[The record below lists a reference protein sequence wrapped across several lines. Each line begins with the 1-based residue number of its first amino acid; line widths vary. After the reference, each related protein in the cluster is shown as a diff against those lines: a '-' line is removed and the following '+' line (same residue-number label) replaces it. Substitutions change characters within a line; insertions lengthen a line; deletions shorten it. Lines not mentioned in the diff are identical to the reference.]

1 LEKKLLKLVVI
12 QFKAFKEEKMSNK
25 AVIIDG
31 VRSPIGTKG
40 SPMIG
45 MRSDEIAG
53 QVIKGLLDRNKELD
67 VNLVED
73 VSLGCAFPEGPTGML
88 VARGASILAGI
99 PETAAANVINRYCG
113 SAMTSLHMISS
124 AIEAGDIDVGIAGG
138 VEDMFTIPQGGF
150 APDFNV
156 ELAEQ
161 DYYISMGEGAELL
174 ADELNISREDQ
185 EEFSFSSHDKA
196 VAAREAGRFDN
207 EIVPITLEDGTIIDK
222 DSGPRNPDK
231 DKIKSLNPAFRADG
245 TVTAATSSPF
255 SIGASAMLITSEKFA
270 NDNGLKIRAY
280 IEGRAVAG
288 VNWKMFGSG
297 PIPATEKALEKTGL
311 SMDNID
317 VIELNEAF
325 AAQALYCIKKA
336 NWDINK
342 VNLNGGA
349 VALGHPLGISGTRI
363 ITTLLNVL
371 EQQDKSMGLAT
382 MCVGTGQGITT
393 IIKRDK

>member
-1 LEKKLLKLVVI
+1 
-12 QFKAFKEEKMSNK
+12 MSNK

-40 SPMIG
+40 SPLIG
-45 MRSDEIAG
+45 MRPDEIAG
-53 QVIKGLLDRNKELD
+53 QVIKGLLDRNKALNIND
-67 VNLVED
+67 IED

-124 AIEAGDIDVGIAGG
+124 AIEAGDIEVGVAGG

-156 ELAEQ
+156 KLAEE

-174 ADELNISREDQ
+174 ADELSISREDQ
-185 EEFSFSSHDKA
+185 EEFSFRSHERA
-196 VAAREAGRFDN
+196 VEARDSGKFDN
-207 EIVPITLEDGTIIDK
+207 EIVPIILEDGSVLDK

-231 DKIKSLNPAFRADG
+231 EKIKSLKPAFKADG

-255 SIGASAMLITSEKFA
+255 SIGASAMLITSENYAKK
-270 NDNGLKIRAY
+270 NGLKIRAY

-288 VNWKMFGSG
+288 VNWTMFGSG
-297 PIPATEKALEKTGL
+297 PIPATAKALKNTGL
-311 SMDNID
+311 SMDDID
-317 VIELNEAF
+317 VVEINEAF
-325 AAQALYCIKKA
+325 AAQALYCIRKA
-336 NWDINK
+336 DWDESK

-349 VALGHPLGISGTRI
+349 IALGHPLGISGTRI
-363 ITTLLNVL
+363 ITTLLNIL
-371 EQQDKSMGLAT
+371 EQQNKSTGLAT

-393 IIKRDK
+393 IIKRG

>member
-1 LEKKLLKLVVI
+1 
-12 QFKAFKEEKMSNK
+12 MSMK

-53 QVIKGLLDRNKELD
+53 QVIKGLLDRNKKLD
-67 VNLVED
+67 VNLIED
-73 VSLGCAFPEGPTGML
+73 VSRGCAFPEGPTGLL

-156 ELAEQ
+156 KLAEQ

-174 ADELNISREDQ
+174 ADELEISRAEQ
-185 EEFSFSSHDKA
+185 EEFSFSSHNKA
-196 VAAREAGRFDN
+196 VAARDAGKFDN
-207 EIVPITLEDGTIIDK
+207 EIIPITLEDGTVIDK

-270 NDNGLKIRAY
+270 NEHGLKIRAFV
-280 IEGRAVAG
+280 EGRAVAG

-297 PIPATEKALEKTGL
+297 PVPATEKALEKAGL
-311 SMDNID
+311 TMDDID
-317 VIELNEAF
+317 AVELNEAF
-325 AAQALYCIKKA
+325 AAQALYCIKKS

-393 IIKRDK
+393 IIKRG

>member
-1 LEKKLLKLVVI
+1 
-12 QFKAFKEEKMSNK
+12 MSMK

-53 QVIKGLLDRNKELD
+53 QVIKGLLDRNKKLD
-67 VNLVED
+67 VNLIED

-156 ELAEQ
+156 KLAEQ

-174 ADELNISREDQ
+174 ADELKISRAEQ
-185 EEFSFSSHDKA
+185 EEFSFSSHNKA
-196 VAAREAGRFDN
+196 VAARDAGKFDN
-207 EIVPITLEDGTIIDK
+207 EIIPITLEDGTVIEQ

-231 DKIKSLNPAFRADG
+231 EKIKSLNPAFRADG

-270 NDNGLKIRAY
+270 NEHGLKIRAFV
-280 IEGRAVAG
+280 EGRAVAG

-297 PIPATEKALEKTGL
+297 PVPATEKALEKAGL
-311 SMDNID
+311 TMDDID
-317 VIELNEAF
+317 AVELNEAF
-325 AAQALYCIKKA
+325 AAQALYCIKKS

-393 IIKRDK
+393 IIKRG

>member
-1 LEKKLLKLVVI
+1 
-12 QFKAFKEEKMSNK
+12 MSNK

-40 SPMIG
+40 SSLVG
-45 MRSDEIAG
+45 MRPDEIAG

-67 VNLVED
+67 INAIED

-88 VARGASILAGI
+88 VARGAALLAGI

-124 AIEAGDIDVGIAGG
+124 AIEAGDIEVGIAGG
-138 VEDMFTIPQGGF
+138 VEDMFSIPQGGF

-156 ELAEQ
+156 QLAEE

-174 ADELNISREDQ
+174 ADKLDISRKEQ
-185 EEFSFSSHDKA
+185 EEFCYNSHNRA
-196 VAAREAGRFDN
+196 VAAQEEGKFDN
-207 EIVPITLEDGTIIDK
+207 EIIPITLENGTVFDK
-222 DSGPRNPDK
+222 DSGPRVPNK
-231 DKIKSLNPAFRADG
+231 EKIESLNPAFKADG

-255 SIGASAMLITSEKFA
+255 SIGASAMLITSEAYAKEH
-270 NDNGLKIRAY
+270 GLKIRAY

-297 PIPATEKALEKTGL
+297 PVPATAKALKNTGM
-311 SMDNID
+311 SIEDID
-317 VIELNEAF
+317 VMEINEAF
-325 AAQALYCIKKA
+325 AAQALYCVKEA
-336 NWDINK
+336 NWDLDK

-349 VALGHPLGISGTRI
+349 IALGHPLGISGTRI
-363 ITTLLNVL
+363 ITTLLNVM
-371 EQQDKSMGLAT
+371 EQQEKSVGLAT

-393 IIKRDK
+393 IIKRG

>member
-1 LEKKLLKLVVI
+1 
-12 QFKAFKEEKMSNK
+12 MSNK

-53 QVIKGLLDRNKELD
+53 QVIKGLLDRNKKLD

>member
-1 LEKKLLKLVVI
+1 
-12 QFKAFKEEKMSNK
+12 MSNK

-53 QVIKGLLDRNKELD
+53 QVIKGLLERNEKLD
-67 VNLVED
+67 VNLIED

-124 AIEAGDIDVGIAGG
+124 AIEAGDIEVGIAGG

-156 ELAEQ
+156 KLAEQ

-174 ADELNISREDQ
+174 ADELNISREEQ
-185 EEFSFSSHDKA
+185 EEFSFSSHEKA
-196 VAAREAGRFDN
+196 VAAREAGKFDN
-207 EIVPITLEDGTIIDK
+207 EIVPITLEDGTIIDQ

-231 DKIKSLNPAFRADG
+231 EKIKSLNPAFRADG

-255 SIGASAMLITSEKFA
+255 SIGASAMLITSENFA
-270 NDNGLKIRAY
+270 NKHGLKIRAF

-297 PIPATEKALEKTGL
+297 PVPATKKALKKTGL
-311 SMDNID
+311 SID
-317 VIELNEAF
+317 DIDALELNEAF

-336 NWDINK
+336 NWNPDK

-371 EQQDKSMGLAT
+371 EQNDKNTGLAT

-393 IIKRDK
+393 IIKRG

>member
-1 LEKKLLKLVVI
+1 
-12 QFKAFKEEKMSNK
+12 MSNK

-40 SPMIG
+40 SPLIG
-45 MRSDEIAG
+45 MRPDEIAG
-53 QVIKGLLDRNKELD
+53 QVIKGLLDRNKALNIND
-67 VNLVED
+67 IED

-124 AIEAGDIDVGIAGG
+124 AIEAGDIEVGVAGG

-156 ELAEQ
+156 KLAEE

-174 ADELNISREDQ
+174 ADELSISREDQ
-185 EEFSFSSHDKA
+185 EEFSFRSHERA
-196 VAAREAGRFDN
+196 VEAKDSGKFDN
-207 EIVPITLEDGTIIDK
+207 EIVPIILEDGSVLDK

-231 DKIKSLNPAFRADG
+231 EKIKSLKPAFKADG

-255 SIGASAMLITSEKFA
+255 SIGASAMLITSENYAKK
-270 NDNGLKIRAY
+270 NGLKIRAY

-288 VNWKMFGSG
+288 VNWTMFGSG
-297 PIPATEKALEKTGL
+297 PIPATAKALKNTGL
-311 SMDNID
+311 SMDDID
-317 VIELNEAF
+317 VVEINEAF
-325 AAQALYCIKKA
+325 AAQALYCIRKA
-336 NWDINK
+336 DWDESK

-349 VALGHPLGISGTRI
+349 IALGHPLGISGTRI
-363 ITTLLNVL
+363 ITTLLNIL
-371 EQQDKSMGLAT
+371 EQQNKSTGLAT

-393 IIKRDK
+393 IIKRG

>member
-1 LEKKLLKLVVI
+1 
-12 QFKAFKEEKMSNK
+12 MSNK

-40 SPMIG
+40 SALVG
-45 MRSDEIAG
+45 MRPDEIAG

-67 VNLVED
+67 INAIED

-88 VARGASILAGI
+88 VARGAALLAGI

-124 AIEAGDIDVGIAGG
+124 AIEAGDIEVGIAGG
-138 VEDMFTIPQGGF
+138 VEDMFSIPQGGF

-156 ELAEQ
+156 QLAEE

-174 ADELNISREDQ
+174 ADKLDISRKEQ
-185 EEFSFSSHDKA
+185 EEFCYNSHNRA
-196 VAAREAGRFDN
+196 VAAQEEGKFDN
-207 EIVPITLEDGTIIDK
+207 EIIPIILEDGSVFDK
-222 DSGPRNPDK
+222 DSGPRVPNK
-231 DKIKSLNPAFRADG
+231 EKIESLNPAFKADG

-255 SIGASAMLITSEKFA
+255 SIGASAMLITSEAYAKEH
-270 NDNGLKIRAY
+270 GLKIRAY

-297 PIPATEKALEKTGL
+297 PVPATAKALKNTGM
-311 SMDNID
+311 SIEDID
-317 VIELNEAF
+317 VMEINEAF
-325 AAQALYCIKKA
+325 AAQALYCVKEA
-336 NWDINK
+336 NWDLDK

-349 VALGHPLGISGTRI
+349 IALGHPLGISGTRI
-363 ITTLLNVL
+363 ITTLLNVM
-371 EQQDKSMGLAT
+371 EQQEKSVGLAT

-393 IIKRDK
+393 IIKRG

>member
-1 LEKKLLKLVVI
+1 
-12 QFKAFKEEKMSNK
+12 MSNK

-40 SPMIG
+40 SALVG
-45 MRSDEIAG
+45 MRPDEIAG

-67 VNLVED
+67 INAIED

-88 VARGASILAGI
+88 VARGAALLAGI

-124 AIEAGDIDVGIAGG
+124 AIEAGDIEVGIAGG
-138 VEDMFTIPQGGF
+138 VEDMFSIPQGGF

-156 ELAEQ
+156 QLAEE

-174 ADELNISREDQ
+174 ADKLDISRKEQ
-185 EEFSFSSHDKA
+185 EEFCYNSHNRA
-196 VAAREAGRFDN
+196 VAAQEEGKFDN
-207 EIVPITLEDGTIIDK
+207 EIIPITLENGTVFDK
-222 DSGPRNPDK
+222 DSGPRVPNK
-231 DKIKSLNPAFRADG
+231 EKIESLNPAFKADG

-255 SIGASAMLITSEKFA
+255 SIGASAMLITSEAYAKEH
-270 NDNGLKIRAY
+270 GLKIRAY

-297 PIPATEKALEKTGL
+297 PVPATAKALKNTGM
-311 SMDNID
+311 SIEDID
-317 VIELNEAF
+317 VIEINEAF
-325 AAQALYCIKKA
+325 AAQALYCVKEA
-336 NWDINK
+336 NWDLDK

-349 VALGHPLGISGTRI
+349 IALGHPLGISGTRI
-363 ITTLLNVL
+363 ITTLLNVM
-371 EQQDKSMGLAT
+371 EQQEKSVGLAT

-393 IIKRDK
+393 IIKRG

>member
-1 LEKKLLKLVVI
+1 
-12 QFKAFKEEKMSNK
+12 MK

-67 VNLVED
+67 VNLIED

-156 ELAEQ
+156 KLAEQ

-174 ADELNISREDQ
+174 ADELKISRSEQ
-185 EEFSFSSHDKA
+185 EEFSFSSHNKA
-196 VAAREAGRFDN
+196 VAARDAGKFDN
-207 EIVPITLEDGTIIDK
+207 EIIPITLEDGTVIDK

-231 DKIKSLNPAFRADG
+231 EKIKSLNPAFRADG

-270 NDNGLKIRAY
+270 NEHGLKIRAFV
-280 IEGRAVAG
+280 EGRAVAG

-297 PIPATEKALEKTGL
+297 PVPATEKALEKAGL
-311 SMDNID
+311 TMDDID
-317 VIELNEAF
+317 AVELNEAF
-325 AAQALYCIKKA
+325 AAQALYCIKKS

-393 IIKRDK
+393 IIKRG

>member
-1 LEKKLLKLVVI
+1 
-12 QFKAFKEEKMSNK
+12 MSNK

-40 SPMIG
+40 SPLIG
-45 MRSDEIAG
+45 MRPDEIAG
-53 QVIKGLLDRNKELD
+53 QVIKGLLDRNKALNIND
-67 VNLVED
+67 IED

-124 AIEAGDIDVGIAGG
+124 AIEAGDIEVGVAGG

-156 ELAEQ
+156 KLAEE

-174 ADELNISREDQ
+174 ADELSISREDQ
-185 EEFSFSSHDKA
+185 EEFSFRSHERA
-196 VAAREAGRFDN
+196 VEARDSGKFDN
-207 EIVPITLEDGTIIDK
+207 EIVPIILEDGSVLDK

-231 DKIKSLNPAFRADG
+231 EKIKSLKPAFKADG

-255 SIGASAMLITSEKFA
+255 SIGASAMLITSENYAKK
-270 NDNGLKIRAY
+270 NGLKIRAY

-288 VNWKMFGSG
+288 VNWTMFGSG
-297 PIPATEKALEKTGL
+297 PIPATAKALKNTGL
-311 SMDNID
+311 SMDDID
-317 VIELNEAF
+317 VVEINEAF
-325 AAQALYCIKKA
+325 AAQALYCIRKA
-336 NWDINK
+336 DWDESK

-349 VALGHPLGISGTRI
+349 IALGHPLGISGTRI
-363 ITTLLNVL
+363 ITTLLNIL

-393 IIKRDK
+393 IIKRG

>member
-1 LEKKLLKLVVI
+1 
-12 QFKAFKEEKMSNK
+12 MSNK

-40 SPMIG
+40 SALVG
-45 MRSDEIAG
+45 MRPDEIAG
-53 QVIKGLLDRNKELD
+53 QVIKGLLNRNKELD
-67 VNLVED
+67 INAIED

-88 VARGASILAGI
+88 VARGAALLAGI

-124 AIEAGDIDVGIAGG
+124 AIEAGDIEVGIAGG
-138 VEDMFTIPQGGF
+138 VEDMFSIPQGGF

-156 ELAEQ
+156 QLAEK

-174 ADELNISREDQ
+174 ADKLDISRKEQ
-185 EEFSFSSHDKA
+185 EEFCYNSHNRA
-196 VAAREAGRFDN
+196 VAAQEEGKFDN
-207 EIVPITLEDGTIIDK
+207 EIIPIILENGTVFDK
-222 DSGPRNPDK
+222 DSGPRVPNK
-231 DKIKSLNPAFRADG
+231 EKIESLNPAFKADG

-255 SIGASAMLITSEKFA
+255 SIGASAMLITSEAYAKEH
-270 NDNGLKIRAY
+270 GLKIRAY

-297 PIPATEKALEKTGL
+297 PVPATAKALKNTGM
-311 SMDNID
+311 SIDDID
-317 VIELNEAF
+317 VMEINEAF
-325 AAQALYCIKKA
+325 AAQALYCVKEA
-336 NWDINK
+336 NWDLDK

-349 VALGHPLGISGTRI
+349 IALGHPLGISGTRI
-363 ITTLLNVL
+363 ITTLLNVM
-371 EQQDKSMGLAT
+371 EQQEKSVGLAT

-393 IIKRDK
+393 IIKRG

>member
-1 LEKKLLKLVVI
+1 
-12 QFKAFKEEKMSNK
+12 MSMK

-67 VNLVED
+67 VNLIED

-156 ELAEQ
+156 KLAEQ

-174 ADELNISREDQ
+174 ADELEISRAEQ
-185 EEFSFSSHDKA
+185 EEFSFSSHNKA
-196 VAAREAGRFDN
+196 VAARDAGKFDN
-207 EIVPITLEDGTIIDK
+207 EIIPITLEDGTVIDK

-231 DKIKSLNPAFRADG
+231 EKIKSLNPAFRADG

-270 NDNGLKIRAY
+270 NEHDLKIRAFV
-280 IEGRAVAG
+280 EARAVAG

-297 PIPATEKALEKTGL
+297 PVPATEKALDKAGL
-311 SMDNID
+311 TMDDID
-317 VIELNEAF
+317 AVELNEAF
-325 AAQALYCIKKA
+325 AAQALYCIKKS

-393 IIKRDK
+393 IIKRG

>member
-1 LEKKLLKLVVI
+1 
-12 QFKAFKEEKMSNK
+12 MSNK

-40 SPMIG
+40 SALVG
-45 MRSDEIAG
+45 MRPDEIAG

-67 VNLVED
+67 INTIED

-88 VARGASILAGI
+88 VARGAALLAGI

-124 AIEAGDIDVGIAGG
+124 AIEAGDIEVGIAGG
-138 VEDMFTIPQGGF
+138 VEDMFSIPQGGF

-156 ELAEQ
+156 QLAEE

-174 ADELNISREDQ
+174 ADKLNISRKEQ
-185 EEFSFSSHDKA
+185 EEFCYNSHNRA
-196 VAAREAGRFDN
+196 VAAQEEGKFDN
-207 EIVPITLEDGTIIDK
+207 EIIPITLENGSVFDK
-222 DSGPRNPDK
+222 DSGPRVPNK
-231 DKIKSLNPAFRADG
+231 EKIESLNPAFKADG

-255 SIGASAMLITSEKFA
+255 SIGASAMLLTSEAYAKEH
-270 NDNGLKIRAY
+270 GLKIRAY

-297 PIPATEKALEKTGL
+297 PVPATAKALKNTGM
-311 SMDNID
+311 SIEDID
-317 VIELNEAF
+317 VMEINEAF
-325 AAQALYCIKKA
+325 AAQALYCVKEA
-336 NWDINK
+336 NWDLDK

-349 VALGHPLGISGTRI
+349 IALGHPLGISGTRI
-363 ITTLLNVL
+363 IPTLLNVM
-371 EQQDKSMGLAT
+371 EQQDKSVGLAT

-393 IIKRDK
+393 IIKRG

>member
-1 LEKKLLKLVVI
+1 
-12 QFKAFKEEKMSNK
+12 MSNK

-67 VNLVED
+67 VNLIED

-124 AIEAGDIDVGIAGG
+124 AIEAGDIEVGIAGG

-156 ELAEQ
+156 KLAEQ

-174 ADELNISREDQ
+174 ADELDISREEQ
-185 EEFSFSSHDKA
+185 EDFSFSSHDKA
-196 VAAREAGRFDN
+196 VAASEAGKFDN
-207 EIVPITLEDGTIIDK
+207 EIVPITLEDGTVINK
-222 DSGPRNPDK
+222 DSGPRTPDK

-270 NDNGLKIRAY
+270 KEHGLKIRAS

-297 PIPATEKALEKTGL
+297 PVPATEKALEKTGL
-311 SMDNID
+311 SMDDID
-317 VIELNEAF
+317 AIELNEAF

-336 NWDINK
+336 NWDATK

-349 VALGHPLGISGTRI
+349 VAIGHPLGISGTRI

-393 IIKRDK
+393 IIKRG

>member
-1 LEKKLLKLVVI
+1 
-12 QFKAFKEEKMSNK
+12 MSNK

-156 ELAEQ
+156 KLAEQ

-196 VAAREAGRFDN
+196 VAAREAGRFDD

-231 DKIKSLNPAFRADG
+231 DKIKSLNPAFRVDG

-270 NDNGLKIRAY
+270 KDNGLKIRAY

>member
-1 LEKKLLKLVVI
+1 
-12 QFKAFKEEKMSNK
+12 MSNK

-53 QVIKGLLDRNKELD
+53 QVIKGLLERNEKLD
-67 VNLVED
+67 VNLIED

-124 AIEAGDIDVGIAGG
+124 AIEAGDIEVGIAGG

-156 ELAEQ
+156 KLAEQ

-174 ADELNISREDQ
+174 ADELNISREEQ

-196 VAAREAGRFDN
+196 VAARDAGKFDN
-207 EIVPITLEDGTIIDK
+207 EIVPITLEDGTIINQ

-231 DKIKSLNPAFRADG
+231 EKIKSLNPAFRVDG

-255 SIGASAMLITSEKFA
+255 SIGASAMLITSEDFA
-270 NDNGLKIRAY
+270 NKHGLKIRAF

-297 PIPATEKALEKTGL
+297 PVPATKKALKKTGL
-311 SMDNID
+311 SID
-317 VIELNEAF
+317 DIDALELNEAF

-336 NWDINK
+336 NWDPDK

-371 EQQDKSMGLAT
+371 EQNDKKTGLAT

-393 IIKRDK
+393 IIKRG

>member
-1 LEKKLLKLVVI
+1 
-12 QFKAFKEEKMSNK
+12 MSNK

-53 QVIKGLLDRNKELD
+53 QVIKGLLDRNKKLD
-67 VNLVED
+67 VNLIED

-124 AIEAGDIDVGIAGG
+124 AIEAGDIEVGIAGG
-138 VEDMFTIPQGGF
+138 VEDMFTNPQGGID
-150 APDFNV
+150 PDFNV
-156 ELAEQ
+156 KLAEQ

-174 ADELNISREDQ
+174 ADELDISREEQ
-185 EEFSFSSHDKA
+185 EDFSFSSHDKA
-196 VAAREAGRFDN
+196 VAAREAGKFDN
-207 EIVPITLEDGTIIDK
+207 EIIPITLEDGTVIDK
-222 DSGPRNPDK
+222 DSGPRTPNK
-231 DKIKSLNPAFRADG
+231 EKIKSLNPAFRADG

-270 NDNGLKIRAY
+270 NEHGLKIRAS

-297 PIPATEKALEKTGL
+297 PVPATEKALEKTGL
-311 SMDNID
+311 SMDDID
-317 VIELNEAF
+317 AIELNEAF

-336 NWDINK
+336 NWDKNK

-349 VALGHPLGISGTRI
+349 VAIGHPLGISGTRI

-371 EQQDKSMGLAT
+371 EQEDKSMGLAT

-393 IIKRDK
+393 IIKRG

>member
-1 LEKKLLKLVVI
+1 
-12 QFKAFKEEKMSNK
+12 MSNK

-67 VNLVED
+67 VNLIED

-124 AIEAGDIDVGIAGG
+124 AIEAGDIEVGIAGG

-156 ELAEQ
+156 KLAEQ

-174 ADELNISREDQ
+174 ADELDISREEQ
-185 EEFSFSSHDKA
+185 ENFSFSSHDKA
-196 VAAREAGRFDN
+196 VAAREAGKFDN
-207 EIVPITLEDGTIIDK
+207 EIVPITLEDGTVIDK
-222 DSGPRNPDK
+222 DSGPRTPDK

-270 NDNGLKIRAY
+270 NEHGLKIRAS

-297 PIPATEKALEKTGL
+297 PVPATEKALEKTGL
-311 SMDNID
+311 SMDDID
-317 VIELNEAF
+317 AIELNEAF

-336 NWDINK
+336 NWDADK

-349 VALGHPLGISGTRI
+349 VAIGHPLGISGTRI

-393 IIKRDK
+393 IIKRG

>member
-1 LEKKLLKLVVI
+1 
-12 QFKAFKEEKMSNK
+12 MSNK

-67 VNLVED
+67 VNLIED

-124 AIEAGDIDVGIAGG
+124 AIEAGDIDAGIAGG

-156 ELAEQ
+156 KLAEQ

-174 ADELNISREDQ
+174 ADELDISREEQ
-185 EEFSFSSHDKA
+185 ENFSFSSHDKA
-196 VAAREAGRFDN
+196 VAAREAGKFDN
-207 EIVPITLEDGTIIDK
+207 EIVPITLEDGTVIDK
-222 DSGPRNPDK
+222 DSGPRTPDK

-270 NDNGLKIRAY
+270 NKHGLKIRAT

-297 PIPATEKALEKTGL
+297 PVPATEKALEKTGL
-311 SMDNID
+311 SMDDID
-317 VIELNEAF
+317 AIELNEAF

-336 NWDINK
+336 NWDADK

-349 VALGHPLGISGTRI
+349 VAIGHPLGISGTRI

-393 IIKRDK
+393 IIKRV

>member
-1 LEKKLLKLVVI
+1 
-12 QFKAFKEEKMSNK
+12 MSNK

-40 SPMIG
+40 SPLIG
-45 MRSDEIAG
+45 MRPDEIAG
-53 QVIKGLLDRNKELD
+53 QVIKGLLDRNKALNIND
-67 VNLVED
+67 IED

-124 AIEAGDIDVGIAGG
+124 AIEAGDIEVGVAGG

-156 ELAEQ
+156 KLAEE

-174 ADELNISREDQ
+174 ADELSISRGDQ
-185 EEFSFSSHDKA
+185 EEFSFRSHERA
-196 VAAREAGRFDN
+196 VEARDSGKFDN
-207 EIVPITLEDGTIIDK
+207 EIVPIILEDGSILDK

-231 DKIKSLNPAFRADG
+231 EKIKSLKPAFKDDG

-255 SIGASAMLITSEKFA
+255 SIGASAMLITSEKYA
-270 NDNGLKIRAY
+270 KENGLKIRAY

-288 VNWKMFGSG
+288 VNWTMFGSG
-297 PIPATEKALEKTGL
+297 PIPATAKALKNTGL
-311 SMDNID
+311 SMDDID
-317 VIELNEAF
+317 VVEINEAF
-325 AAQALYCIKKA
+325 AAQALYCIRKA
-336 NWDINK
+336 DWDESK

-349 VALGHPLGISGTRI
+349 IALGHPLGISGTRI
-363 ITTLLNVL
+363 ITTLLNIL
-371 EQQDKSMGLAT
+371 EQQDKSTGLAT

-393 IIKRDK
+393 IIKRG

>member
-1 LEKKLLKLVVI
+1 
-12 QFKAFKEEKMSNK
+12 MSNK

-40 SPMIG
+40 SPLIG
-45 MRSDEIAG
+45 MRPDEIAG
-53 QVIKGLLDRNKELD
+53 QVIKGLLDRNKELNIND
-67 VNLVED
+67 IED

-113 SAMTSLHMISS
+113 SSMTSLHMISS
-124 AIEAGDIDVGIAGG
+124 AIETGDIEVGVAGG

-150 APDFNV
+150 APDFNIK
-156 ELAEQ
+156 LAEE

-174 ADELNISREDQ
+174 AEELSISREEQ
-185 EEFSFSSHDKA
+185 EEFSFKSHQRA
-196 VAAREAGRFDN
+196 VEARESGKFDN
-207 EIVPITLEDGTIIDK
+207 EIIPITLEDGSILDK

-231 DKIKSLNPAFRADG
+231 EKIRSLKPAFKAEG

-255 SIGASAMLITSEKFA
+255 SIGASAMLITSEKYA
-270 NDNGLKIRAY
+270 KKNGLKIRAY

-297 PIPATEKALEKTGL
+297 PVPATAKALKNTGL
-311 SMDNID
+311 NMDDID
-317 VIELNEAF
+317 VVEINEAF
-325 AAQALYCIKKA
+325 AAQTLYCIKKA
-336 NWDINK
+336 DWDESK

-349 VALGHPLGISGTRI
+349 IALGHPLGISGTRI
-363 ITTLLNVL
+363 ITTLLNIL
-371 EQQDKSMGLAT
+371 EQHDKSMGLAT

-393 IIKRDK
+393 IIKRG

>member
-1 LEKKLLKLVVI
+1 
-12 QFKAFKEEKMSNK
+12 MSNK

-40 SPMIG
+40 SALVG
-45 MRSDEIAG
+45 MRPDEIAG
-53 QVIKGLLDRNKELD
+53 QVIKGLLNRNKELD
-67 VNLVED
+67 INAIED

-88 VARGASILAGI
+88 VARGAALLAGI

-124 AIEAGDIDVGIAGG
+124 AIEAGDIEVGIAGG
-138 VEDMFTIPQGGF
+138 VEDMFSIPQGGF

-156 ELAEQ
+156 QLAEE

-174 ADELNISREDQ
+174 ADKLNISRKEQ
-185 EEFSFSSHDKA
+185 EEFCYNSHNRA
-196 VAAREAGRFDN
+196 VAAQEEGKFDN
-207 EIVPITLEDGTIIDK
+207 EIIPITLENGTVFDK
-222 DSGPRNPDK
+222 DSGPRVPNK
-231 DKIKSLNPAFRADG
+231 EKIESLNPAFKADG

-255 SIGASAMLITSEKFA
+255 SIGASAMLLTSEAYAKEH
-270 NDNGLKIRAY
+270 GLKIRAY

-297 PIPATEKALEKTGL
+297 PVPATAKALKNTGM
-311 SMDNID
+311 SIEDID
-317 VIELNEAF
+317 VMEINEAF
-325 AAQALYCIKKA
+325 AAQALYCVKEA
-336 NWDINK
+336 NWDLDK

-349 VALGHPLGISGTRI
+349 IALGHPLGISGTRI
-363 ITTLLNVL
+363 ITTLLNVM
-371 EQQDKSMGLAT
+371 EQQDKSVGLAT

-393 IIKRDK
+393 IIKRG

>member
-1 LEKKLLKLVVI
+1 
-12 QFKAFKEEKMSNK
+12 MSNK

-45 MRSDEIAG
+45 MRPDEIAG
-53 QVIKGLLDRNKELD
+53 QVIKGLLDRNKALNIND
-67 VNLVED
+67 IED

-124 AIEAGDIDVGIAGG
+124 AIEAGDIEVGVAGG

-156 ELAEQ
+156 KLAEEN
-161 DYYISMGEGAELL
+161 YYISMGEGAELL
-174 ADELNISREDQ
+174 ADELSISREDQ
-185 EEFSFSSHDKA
+185 EEFSFRSHERA
-196 VAAREAGRFDN
+196 VEAKDSGKFDN
-207 EIVPITLEDGTIIDK
+207 EIVPIILEDGSVLDK

-231 DKIKSLNPAFRADG
+231 EKIKSLKPAFKADG

-255 SIGASAMLITSEKFA
+255 SIGASAMLITSENYAKK
-270 NDNGLKIRAY
+270 NGLKIRAY

-288 VNWKMFGSG
+288 VNWTMFGSG
-297 PIPATEKALEKTGL
+297 PIPATAKALKNTGL
-311 SMDNID
+311 SMDDID
-317 VIELNEAF
+317 VVEINEAF
-325 AAQALYCIKKA
+325 AAQALYCIRKA
-336 NWDINK
+336 DWDESK

-349 VALGHPLGISGTRI
+349 IALGHPLGISGTRI
-363 ITTLLNVL
+363 ITTLLNIL
-371 EQQDKSMGLAT
+371 EQQDKSTGLAT

-393 IIKRDK
+393 IIKRG

>member
-1 LEKKLLKLVVI
+1 
-12 QFKAFKEEKMSNK
+12 MSNK

-40 SPMIG
+40 SALVG
-45 MRSDEIAG
+45 MRPDEIAG

-67 VNLVED
+67 INTIED

-88 VARGASILAGI
+88 VARGAALLAGI

-113 SAMTSLHMISS
+113 SAMTSLHMISA
-124 AIEAGDIDVGIAGG
+124 AIEAGDIEVGIAGG
-138 VEDMFTIPQGGF
+138 VEDMFSIPQGGF

-156 ELAEQ
+156 QLAEE

-174 ADELNISREDQ
+174 ADKLDISRKEQ
-185 EEFSFSSHDKA
+185 EEFCYNSHNRA
-196 VAAREAGRFDN
+196 VAAQEEGKFDN
-207 EIVPITLEDGTIIDK
+207 EIIPITLENGTVFDK
-222 DSGPRNPDK
+222 DSGPRVPNK
-231 DKIKSLNPAFRADG
+231 EKIESLNPAFKADG

-255 SIGASAMLITSEKFA
+255 SIGASAMLLTSEAYAKEH
-270 NDNGLKIRAY
+270 GLKIRAY

-297 PIPATEKALEKTGL
+297 PVPATAKALKNTGM
-311 SMDNID
+311 SIEDID
-317 VIELNEAF
+317 VMEINEAF
-325 AAQALYCIKKA
+325 AAQALYCVKEA
-336 NWDINK
+336 NWDLDK

-349 VALGHPLGISGTRI
+349 IALGHPLGISGTRI
-363 ITTLLNVL
+363 ITTLLNVM
-371 EQQDKSMGLAT
+371 EQQDKSVGLAT

-393 IIKRDK
+393 IIKRG

>member
-1 LEKKLLKLVVI
+1 
-12 QFKAFKEEKMSNK
+12 MSNK

-40 SPMIG
+40 SPLIG
-45 MRSDEIAG
+45 MRPDEIAG
-53 QVIKGLLDRNKELD
+53 QVIKGLLDRNKALNIND
-67 VNLVED
+67 IED

-124 AIEAGDIDVGIAGG
+124 AIEAGDIEVGVAGG

-156 ELAEQ
+156 KLAEE

-174 ADELNISREDQ
+174 ANELSISREDQ
-185 EEFSFSSHDKA
+185 EEFSFRSHERA
-196 VAAREAGRFDN
+196 VEARDSGKFDN
-207 EIVPITLEDGTIIDK
+207 EIVPIILEDGSVLDK

-231 DKIKSLNPAFRADG
+231 EKIKSLKPAFKADG

-255 SIGASAMLITSEKFA
+255 SIGASAMLITSENYAKK
-270 NDNGLKIRAY
+270 NGLKIRAY

-288 VNWKMFGSG
+288 VNWTMFGSG
-297 PIPATEKALEKTGL
+297 PIPATAKALKNTGL
-311 SMDNID
+311 SMDDID
-317 VIELNEAF
+317 VVEINEAF
-325 AAQALYCIKKA
+325 AAQALYCIRKA
-336 NWDINK
+336 DWDESK

-349 VALGHPLGISGTRI
+349 IALGHPLGISGTRI
-363 ITTLLNVL
+363 ITTLLNIL
-371 EQQDKSMGLAT
+371 EQQDKSTGLAT

-393 IIKRDK
+393 IIKRG

>member
-1 LEKKLLKLVVI
+1 
-12 QFKAFKEEKMSNK
+12 MSNK

-40 SPMIG
+40 SPLIG
-45 MRSDEIAG
+45 MRPDEIAG
-53 QVIKGLLDRNKELD
+53 QVIKGLLDRNKALNIND
-67 VNLVED
+67 IED

-124 AIEAGDIDVGIAGG
+124 AIEAGDIEVGVAGG

-156 ELAEQ
+156 KLAEE

-174 ADELNISREDQ
+174 ADELSISREDQ
-185 EEFSFSSHDKA
+185 EKFSFRSHERA
-196 VAAREAGRFDN
+196 VEARDSGKFDN
-207 EIVPITLEDGTIIDK
+207 EIVPIILEDGVVLDK

-231 DKIKSLNPAFRADG
+231 EKIKSLKPAFKADG

-255 SIGASAMLITSEKFA
+255 SIGASAMLITSENYAKK
-270 NDNGLKIRAY
+270 NGLKIRAY

-288 VNWKMFGSG
+288 VNWTMFGSG
-297 PIPATEKALEKTGL
+297 PIPATAKALKNTGL
-311 SMDNID
+311 SMDDID
-317 VIELNEAF
+317 VVEINEAF
-325 AAQALYCIKKA
+325 AAQALYCIRKA
-336 NWDINK
+336 DWDESK

-349 VALGHPLGISGTRI
+349 IALGHPLGISGTRI

-371 EQQDKSMGLAT
+371 EQQDKSTGLAT

-393 IIKRDK
+393 IIKRG

>member
-1 LEKKLLKLVVI
+1 
-12 QFKAFKEEKMSNK
+12 MNK

-40 SPMIG
+40 SSLIG

-53 QVIKGLLDRNKELD
+53 QVIKGLMDRNSNLD
-67 VNLVED
+67 PSQIED

-88 VARGASILAGI
+88 VARGASLLAGI

-113 SAMTSLHMISS
+113 SAMTSLHQIST
-124 AIEAGDIDVGIAGG
+124 AIESGDIEVGIAGG

-156 ELAEQ
+156 DLAEK

-174 ADELNISREDQ
+174 AQELNISRAEQ
-185 EEFSFSSHDKA
+185 EEFSFRSHELA
-196 VAAREAGRFDN
+196 VEAQKNGKFDN
-207 EIVPITLEDGTIIDK
+207 EIIPIQLVDGSIFEK

-231 DKIKSLNPAFRADG
+231 EKIKSLNPAFRADG

-255 SIGASAMLITSEKFA
+255 SIGASAMLITSEDYALK
-270 NDNGLKIRAY
+270 NNLKIRAS
-280 IEGRAVAG
+280 IEGRGVAG
-288 VNWKMFGSG
+288 VHWTKFGAG
-297 PIPATEKALEKTGL
+297 PLPATEKALKNTGL
-311 SMDNID
+311 SLNDID
-317 VIELNEAF
+317 AIELNEAF
-325 AAQALYCIKKA
+325 AAQALYCIKKG
-336 NWDINK
+336 NWEIDK
-342 VNLNGGA
+342 TNLNGGA
-349 VALGHPLGISGTRI
+349 IALGHPLGISGTRI

-371 EQQDKSMGLAT
+371 EQNNLITGLAT

-393 IIKRDK
+393 IIKRVN

>member
-1 LEKKLLKLVVI
+1 
-12 QFKAFKEEKMSNK
+12 MSNK

-40 SPMIG
+40 SALVG
-45 MRSDEIAG
+45 MRPDEIAG

-67 VNLVED
+67 INAIED

-124 AIEAGDIDVGIAGG
+124 AIEAGDIEVGIAGG
-138 VEDMFTIPQGGF
+138 VEDMFSIPQGGF

-156 ELAEQ
+156 QLAEE

-174 ADELNISREDQ
+174 ADKLDISRKEQ
-185 EEFSFSSHDKA
+185 EEFCYNSHNRA
-196 VAAREAGRFDN
+196 VAAQKEGKFDN
-207 EIVPITLEDGTIIDK
+207 EIIPIILEDGSVFDK
-222 DSGPRNPDK
+222 DSGPRVPNK
-231 DKIKSLNPAFRADG
+231 EKIESLNPAFKADG

-255 SIGASAMLITSEKFA
+255 SIGASAMLITSEAYAKEH
-270 NDNGLKIRAY
+270 GLKIRAY

-297 PIPATEKALEKTGL
+297 PVPATAKALKNIGMSIE
-311 SMDNID
+311 DID
-317 VIELNEAF
+317 VMEINEAF
-325 AAQALYCIKKA
+325 AAQALYCVKEA
-336 NWDINK
+336 NWDLDK

-349 VALGHPLGISGTRI
+349 IALGHPLGISGTRI
-363 ITTLLNVL
+363 ITTLLNVM
-371 EQQDKSMGLAT
+371 EQQEKSVGLAT

-393 IIKRDK
+393 IIKRG

>member
-1 LEKKLLKLVVI
+1 MI
-12 QFKAFKEEKMSNK
+12 NK

-40 SPMIG
+40 SPLIG
-45 MRSDEIAG
+45 MRPDEIAG
-53 QVIKGLLDRNKELD
+53 QVIKGLLDRNKALNIND
-67 VNLVED
+67 IED

-124 AIEAGDIDVGIAGG
+124 AIEAGDIEVGVAGG

-156 ELAEQ
+156 KLAEE

-174 ADELNISREDQ
+174 ADELSISRKDQ
-185 EEFSFSSHDKA
+185 EEFSFRSHERA
-196 VAAREAGRFDN
+196 VEARDSGKFDN
-207 EIVPITLEDGTIIDK
+207 EIVPIILEDGSILDK

-231 DKIKSLNPAFRADG
+231 EKIKSLKPAFKDDG

-255 SIGASAMLITSEKFA
+255 SIGASAMLITSEKYA
-270 NDNGLKIRAY
+270 KENGLKIRAY

-288 VNWKMFGSG
+288 VNWTMFGSG
-297 PIPATEKALEKTGL
+297 PIPATAKALKNTGL
-311 SMDNID
+311 SMDDID
-317 VIELNEAF
+317 VVEINEAF
-325 AAQALYCIKKA
+325 AAQALYCIRKA
-336 NWDINK
+336 DWDESK

-349 VALGHPLGISGTRI
+349 IALGHPLGISGTRI
-363 ITTLLNVL
+363 ITTLLNIL
-371 EQQDKSMGLAT
+371 EQQDKSTGLAT

-393 IIKRDK
+393 IIKRG

>member
-1 LEKKLLKLVVI
+1 
-12 QFKAFKEEKMSNK
+12 MSMK

-53 QVIKGLLDRNKELD
+53 QVIKGLLDRNKKLD
-67 VNLVED
+67 VNLIED

-156 ELAEQ
+156 KLAEQ

-174 ADELNISREDQ
+174 ADELKISRSEQ
-185 EEFSFSSHDKA
+185 EEFSFSSHNKA
-196 VAAREAGRFDN
+196 VAARDAGKFDN
-207 EIVPITLEDGTIIDK
+207 EIIPITLEDGTVIDK

-270 NDNGLKIRAY
+270 NEHGLKIRAFV
-280 IEGRAVAG
+280 EGRAVAG

-297 PIPATEKALEKTGL
+297 PVPATEKALEKAGL
-311 SMDNID
+311 TMDDID
-317 VIELNEAF
+317 AVELNEAF
-325 AAQALYCIKKA
+325 AAQALYCIKKS

-393 IIKRDK
+393 IIKRG